1 MIKYNNYNITGLKY
15 NGYDII
21 KVIGCG
27 GDVVYEKPSS
37 DFKMSYII
45 FNDISGSTRSGVLPC
60 DSGSAITSSITT
72 SLLDYTKEHYAHTLY
87 IGNCV
92 TSISN
97 NAFDCPGCEYV
108 SLIGT
113 CYNLIISSSV
123 TQIGANAFQSAK
135 IQAVQLPNSISSIGE
150 RAFYKTDLKD
160 LTIPKN
166 SGLTTIYRET
176 FAYNGYLETVFIP
189 SNVKYINDRAF
200 YECNWLESVTV
211 NRHYP
216 PTLGTDVF
224 GSTNN
229 YFIIYVPASA
239 VNDYKAASGW
249 SQFGNRIQAIPT

>member
-27 GDVVYEKPSS
+27 GNVVYEKP
-37 DFKMSYII
+37 DTNVKMSYT
-45 FNDISGSTRSGVLPC
+45 ISDSSGNTRSGVLPC
-60 DSGSAITSSITT
+60 DGQSAITSSITT
-72 SLLDYTKEHYAHTLY
+72 SLLENGECFSGELY

-92 TSISN
+92 TTIGQNAFYCTTCQWGSISC
-97 NAFDCPGCEYV
+97 A
-108 SLIGT
+108 SILKMA
-113 CYNLIISSSV
+113 SSV
-123 TQIGANAFQSAK
+123 TEIGANAFRENHALHT
-135 IQAVQLPNSISSIGE
+135 VQLPNSISYIGE
-150 RAFYKTDLKD
+150 SAFNGSALHNI
-160 LTIPKN
+160 TIPQN
-166 SGLTTIYRET
+166 SGLNTIYRET
-176 FAYNGYLETVFIP
+176 FANNTLLETVFIP

-200 YECNWLESVTV
+200 YNCGMLESVTV